1 MFYHYGQRYLKHV
14 KMYGKLLSHF
24 TISKKPGQGIGLWFS
39 GILYCDLGIYPRSPT
54 LLYAKIRF

>member
-1 MFYHYGQRYLKHV
+1 
-14 KMYGKLLSHF
+14 MYGKLLSHF